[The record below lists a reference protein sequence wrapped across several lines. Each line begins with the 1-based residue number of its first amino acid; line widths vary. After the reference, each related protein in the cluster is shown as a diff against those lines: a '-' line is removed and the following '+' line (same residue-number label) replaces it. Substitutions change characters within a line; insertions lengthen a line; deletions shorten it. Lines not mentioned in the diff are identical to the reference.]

1 MYDDKLKPHADPEMR
16 EFEEALMRSIG
27 DAQRG
32 QFAAVHTPDMIAG
45 YKSRGRPV
53 GSVQAVTKRPTT
65 LRLDDE
71 ALARWR
77 ASGKGWQTRAAAVL
91 AKYAP

>member
-1 MYDDKLKPHADPEMR
+1 MYDDKLKPHTDPEMR

-32 QFAAVHTPDMIAG
+32 KFAAVHTPEMIAG
-45 YKSRGRPV
+45 YKGRGRPV
-53 GSVQAVTKRPTT
+53 GSVQAVKKRPTT

-91 AKYAP
+91 AKHAP